1 MDLDS
6 YYTHILQ
13 VGKLRTEQHAR
24 RWSDGVLR
32 TFGTALNR
40 KTKRDLAKAL
50 PDDLAR
56 SLKDVFWLLHFR
68 DPNLS
73 SEEFLQRAA
82 RRSGNSNGEFAVYPT
97 MAVFSGVRMIIDQE
111 LQSQVANSLSP
122 QVRDLWEQAG
132 QFSFLTDEAT

>member
-1 MDLDS
+1 MLTEDSIMDIDG
-6 YYTHILQ
+6 YYDHICQ
-13 VGKLRTEQHAR
+13 TGRLRTVQHAR

-50 PDDLAR
+50 PDELAE
-56 SLKDVFWLLHFR
+56 SVKDVFWLLHFR

-82 RRSGNSNGEFAVYPT
+82 RRSGNSNSEFAVYPT
-97 MAVFSGVRMIIDQE
+97 LAVFSGVRMIIDQE
-111 LQSQVANSLSP
+111 LQSQVAESLSP
-122 QVRDLWEQAG
+122 QVRELWEQAG
-132 QFSFLTDEAT
+132 

>member
-1 MDLDS
+1 MLEEESIMDIDG
-6 YYTHILQ
+6 YYDHICQ
-13 VGKLRTEQHAR
+13 AGRLRTVQHAR

-50 PDDLAR
+50 PDELAE
-56 SLKDVFWLLHFR
+56 SVKDVFWLLHFR

-82 RRSGNSNGEFAVYPT
+82 RRSGNSNSEFAVYPT
-97 MAVFSGVRMIIDQE
+97 LAVFSGVRMILDQE
-111 LQSQVANSLSP
+111 MQTQVAESLSP

-132 QFSFLTDEAT
+132 